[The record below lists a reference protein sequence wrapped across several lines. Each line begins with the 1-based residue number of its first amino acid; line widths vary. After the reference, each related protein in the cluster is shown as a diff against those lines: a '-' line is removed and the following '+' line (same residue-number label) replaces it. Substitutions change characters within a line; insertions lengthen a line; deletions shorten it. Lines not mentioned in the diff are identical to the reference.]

1 MPTADKKVLR
11 IEVDSRSVSESIANV
26 MREIW
31 NKPLVQTVAQ
41 VAAFGGAAYAGAQF
55 LTSAPGQQ
63 ISSWAG
69 SAGGFIRD
77 AVGFSPYDGPRAM
90 RGNLLYP
97 TIPQRLLGE
106 PEGYSGRNLLASE
119 GIYYGHRD
127 MAQRIGAGLG
137 GFLAGAVPSLATLGL
152 IRSGLLSPL
161 SSASQ
166 AIGSSIGGGLFSGG
180 IGLIG
185 RALAA
190 PLGWLGLEGA
200 QNAVLSVM
208 GPAGLIAQ
216 GGAKVGGAL
225 GGFLGMTMPWTIAST
240 LAMRVGEAVVEN
252 IATQRQ
258 IEDWIDQTS
267 YRYTYG
273 GASNTILGRGF
284 DYRTQRDIAQSVRK
298 TLMDHTFMRQTD
310 FQEIFR
316 GIQMSELDFN
326 VRSAEEFKEK
336 FAKVTE
342 VLVDIARTFET
353 TLEGAAQM
361 LGMMQRSGFYS
372 TADQVAMLWRNNAIA
387 RHSGMTAEEVV
398 QVGLSGADQASH
410 YGVSR
415 SLGSSFRTSALSRL
429 SLAPS
434 YLEGDE
440 RERYEQYLYELG
452 GAEVV
457 SGELT
462 DIMIRTMLTN
472 TPAQLALYALAD
484 TENLRIDPDMMRRFQ
499 AGELNLIQ
507 LMEIGGQKATANQR
521 AFEKFLN
528 ESRLYL
534 GELDGQEAMDFF
546 RQIVLLQH
554 AQTPSQD
561 IATTLATHFGV
572 ENPMLRYVVRA
583 ALFGSEIRSESAMQL
598 DEIIRLTMNQEALNR
613 TPRGWWERNIAKP
626 LSRLGQLLGGEGI
639 TSWFMQMFEDF
650 QNEFIYQ
657 IDKVNIT
664 RDDLSLEGIRSA
676 RTMLLTGERIRDV
689 LPTEHQTQKIVQE
702 IAEAIEEAIQTSLG
716 EGDLRRVVE
725 LESAKSKVEEL
736 EEVFNRLFREFESGK
751 ITVENFT
758 NSYNAAIKELGG
770 ISAAQGLAAGGAIV
784 GITQALD
791 ALGEG
796 FAKHPVELIGAYEA
810 ANQARVS
817 GLHRLASQFATGNA
831 GGGNPA
837 VDALIESL
845 ESRNYRLGGKTASEM
860 FFSLGVNALSP
871 EEYALIEET
880 LTMQGY
886 PKESFALFGLVPLEP
901 GDLTPSEQALL
912 DEIFADPELRKKFIN
927 IGIVDQGARSASV
940 QRFIQEAGPDGV
952 RFYPLFKKFEELE
965 KEGKFRFNT
974 ELFGEHMLAP
984 QAARFSDLQRMFRN
998 TWTIGNTLGLD
1009 YAGTLEARRKLAED
1023 LVREALHSVGGF
1035 DPEALEVVRE
1045 FVINPFQEKIIGTPE
1060 FFYSEFVMDTQG
1072 FVDALAEIGITDTN
1086 EVEKYVELWGKT
1098 VGAGMKTGAYGG
1110 NINLSTRPLSV
1121 VAAEALER
1129 GATAWLRDLAE
1140 ETGAPGLGRIRD
1152 ISAILRD
1159 TNKRS
1164 LLRRAYDVVDPTT
1177 GGIDSYALR
1186 QLLSEVGDD
1195 PDMIALVNAIA
1206 MASLDP
1212 EQREAGINRFTL
1224 LGQDAVLV
1232 GFYSV
1237 SDRVRHT
1244 LGSMAAGLEKR
1255 AESILDP
1262 ALQKTLSD
1270 AAGSLRAF
1278 STQTGM
1284 LDLTPLHDANVIEAM
1299 IAGNY
1304 FRTATV
1310 LTQSKLAADDLAK
1323 VDAGELDFVD
1333 ARDAIIRRMIE
1344 NNVISSE
1351 LVEKTGL
1358 GSIMSKSDF
1367 SEAVASIFHEL
1378 IANEW
1383 AQEGTTAIPR
1393 NMDQDLLGENIV
1405 AYMHTTRMAV
1415 AENGR
1420 VMHDLNQTMQI
1431 FESTMKALN
1440 TTMNLIN
1447 DKLLP

>member
-1 MPTADKKVLR
+1 MPAADKKVLR

-31 NKPLVQTVAQ
+31 NKPLVQTAAQ
-41 VAAFGGAAYAGAQF
+41 VAAFGGAAYVGAQF
-55 LTSAPGQQ
+55 LTSAPGQK
-63 ISSWAG
+63 IGSWVG
-69 SAGGFIRD
+69 SAGGFVRD

-97 TIPQRLLGE
+97 TISQRLSGE
-106 PEGYSGRNLLASE
+106 PEGYSGRNLLVSE
-119 GIYYGHRD
+119 GIYYGYRD
-127 MAQRIGAGLG
+127 MAQRVGAGLG

-161 SSASQ
+161 SSTFQ
-166 AIGSSIGGGLFSGG
+166 TVGSSIGGGLFGGG

-225 GGFLGMTMPWTIAST
+225 GGFFGMTMPWIIAST

-372 TADQVAMLWRNNAIA
+372 TVDQVAMLWRNNAIA
-387 RHSGMTAEEVV
+387 RHSGMTAEEVI
-398 QVGLSGADQASH
+398 QVGLSGAEQASH

-434 YLEGDE
+434 YLEGE
-440 RERYEQYLYELG
+440 EKERYVQYLYELG
-452 GAEVV
+452 GAETV

-534 GELDGQEAMDFF
+534 GELEGQEAMEFF

-561 IATTLATHFGV
+561 IATTLATHFDIQ
-572 ENPMLRYVVRA
+572 NPMLRYVVRA
-583 ALFGSEIRSESAMQL
+583 ALFGSEMRSESAMQL

-639 TSWFMQMFEDF
+639 TSWFMQISEDF

-657 IDKVNIT
+657 IDKINIT

-676 RTMLLTGERIRDV
+676 RTMILTGERIRDV

-716 EGDLRRVVE
+716 KGDLGRVVE
-725 LESAKSKVEEL
+725 LENAKSKVEEL

-770 ISAAQGLAAGGAIV
+770 ISAAQGLAAGGAIA

-845 ESRNYRLGGKTASEM
+845 ESRNYRLGGKTGSEM

-871 EEYALIEET
+871 EEYALLEET
-880 LTMQGY
+880 LAMQGY
-886 PKESFALFGLVPLEP
+886 PAESLVYFGLIPLEE
-901 GDLTPSEQALL
+901 GDLTPSERALL
-912 DEIFADPELRKKFIN
+912 DEIFADPELRRKFIN
-927 IGIVDQGARSASV
+927 IKFVDQGAQSVTV

-952 RFYPLFKKFEELE
+952 RFYPLFKKFEKLE
-965 KEGKFRFNT
+965 EEGKFKFNT
-974 ELFGEHMLAP
+974 AYDDSWFSP
-984 QAARFSDLQRMFRN
+984 QAARFSDLQSMFRK

-1023 LVREALHSVGGF
+1023 LVQEAGGIGGF

-1060 FFYSEFVMDTQG
+1060 FFYIEFVMDTQG

-1121 VAAEALER
+1121 VAAEALEQ
-1129 GATAWLRDLAE
+1129 GATAWLRDLAK

-1164 LLRRAYDVVDPTT
+1164 ILRRAYDVVDPTT

-1224 LGQDAVLV
+1224 LEQDAVLV

-1237 SDRVRHT
+1237 SDRIRHT

-1255 AESILDP
+1255 AEDILDP

-1270 AAGSLRAF
+1270 AAGRLRAF

-1284 LDLTPLHDANVIEAM
+1284 LDLTPLHDASVIEAM

-1405 AYMHTTRMAV
+1405 AYMHTTRTAV

-1420 VMHDLNQTMQI
+1420 VMHDLNQTLQI
-1431 FESTMKALN
+1431 FESTMRDLN
-1440 TTMNLIN
+1440 TTMNRIN

>member
-1 MPTADKKVLR
+1 
-11 IEVDSRSVSESIANV
+11 
-26 MREIW
+26 
-31 NKPLVQTVAQ
+31 
-41 VAAFGGAAYAGAQF
+41 
-55 LTSAPGQQ
+55 
-63 ISSWAG
+63 
-69 SAGGFIRD
+69 
-77 AVGFSPYDGPRAM
+77 
-90 RGNLLYP
+90 
-97 TIPQRLLGE
+97 
-106 PEGYSGRNLLASE
+106 
-119 GIYYGHRD
+119 
-127 MAQRIGAGLG
+127 
-137 GFLAGAVPSLATLGL
+137 
-152 IRSGLLSPL
+152 
-161 SSASQ
+161 
-166 AIGSSIGGGLFSGG
+166 
-180 IGLIG
+180 
-185 RALAA
+185 
-190 PLGWLGLEGA
+190 
-200 QNAVLSVM
+200 
-208 GPAGLIAQ
+208 
-216 GGAKVGGAL
+216 
-225 GGFLGMTMPWTIAST
+225 
-240 LAMRVGEAVVEN
+240 
-252 IATQRQ
+252 
-258 IEDWIDQTS
+258 
-267 YRYTYG
+267 
-273 GASNTILGRGF
+273 
-284 DYRTQRDIAQSVRK
+284 
-298 TLMDHTFMRQTD
+298 
-310 FQEIFR
+310 
-316 GIQMSELDFN
+316 
-326 VRSAEEFKEK
+326 
-336 FAKVTE
+336 
-342 VLVDIARTFET
+342 
-353 TLEGAAQM
+353 M
-361 LGMMQRSGFYS
+361 LGMMQKSGFYS

-415 SLGSSFRTSALSRL
+415 SFGSSFRTSALNRL

-440 RERYEQYLYELG
+440 RERYERYLYELG
-452 GAEVV
+452 GAEAV

-462 DIMIRTMLTN
+462 DIVIRTMLTN
-472 TPAQLALYALAD
+472 TPAQHALYALAD
-484 TENLRIDPDMMRRFQ
+484 TENLRIDPDMMQRFQ

-528 ESRLYL
+528 ESKLYL

-572 ENPMLRYVVRA
+572 DNQMLRYVLRA
-583 ALFGSEIRSESAMQL
+583 ALFGSETRSESAMQL

-626 LSRLGQLLGGEGI
+626 LSRLGQRLGGEGI
-639 TSWFMQMFEDF
+639 TSWFMQMSEDF

-664 RDDLSLEGIRSA
+664 RDDLSLEGIRTA
-676 RTMLLTGERIRDV
+676 RSMILAGEQIMDL

-702 IAEAIEEAIQTSLG
+702 IAEAIEEAIQTLLG
-716 EGDLRRVVE
+716 EGDLGRVGE
-725 LESAKSKVEEL
+725 LESFKSKVEEL
-736 EEVFNRLFREFESGK
+736 EKVFNRLFREFESGK

-770 ISAAQGLAAGGAIV
+770 ISAAQGLAAGGAIAE
-784 GITQALD
+784 ITQVLD

-796 FAKHPVELIGAYEA
+796 FARHPVELMGAYEA
-810 ANQARVS
+810 ANQARIS
-817 GLHRLASQFATGNA
+817 GLHRLASQYAAGNA

-837 VDALIESL
+837 VDALIEEL

-871 EEYALIEET
+871 EEYALVK
-880 LTMQGY
+880 QDY
-886 PKESFALFGLVPLEP
+886 PTENHVLLGLIPLEE

-927 IGIVDQGARSASV
+927 IGMIDQGARSASV
-940 QRFIQEAGPDGV
+940 QKFIQEAGPDGV
-952 RFYPLFKKFEELE
+952 RFYPLFKKFEKLE
-965 KEGKFRFNT
+965 EEGKFMFNT
-974 ELFGEHMLAP
+974 WKLMAP
-984 QAARFSDLQRMFRN
+984 EAARFLDLQKMFKKA
-998 TWTIGNTLGLD
+998 TWTTGDEILNYFGLD

-1023 LVREALHSVGGF
+1023 LVQEAVGIGGF
-1035 DPEALEVVRE
+1035 DLEALNVVQD
-1045 FVINPFQEKIIGTPE
+1045 FVMNPFREEVIETSQYY
-1060 FFYSEFVMDTQG
+1060 YSQLVMDTQRL
-1072 FVDALAEIGITDTN
+1072 VDALAKVGITDKN
-1086 EVEKYVELWGKT
+1086 EVEKYIELWGKA
-1098 VGAGMKTGAYGG
+1098 VGTGIKTGVYGG
-1110 NINLSTRPLSV
+1110 AINLSTKPLSV
-1121 VAAEALER
+1121 VAAEALEQ
-1129 GATAWLRDLAE
+1129 GATAWLRDLTE
-1140 ETGAPGLGRIRD
+1140 ETRVPGLKRIRD

-1159 TNKRS
+1159 TDKRS

-1186 QLLSEVGDD
+1186 QLLSEAGDD

-1212 EQREAGINRFTL
+1212 EQREAGINRLTSL
-1224 LGQDAVLV
+1224 EQDAVLV

-1244 LGSMAAGLEKR
+1244 SGSMAAGLEKR
-1255 AESILDP
+1255 AEDVFDP
-1262 ALQKTLSD
+1262 ALQKILSD
-1270 AAGSLRAF
+1270 AAGRLREF

-1284 LDLTPLHDANVIEAM
+1284 LDLTPLHDASVIEAM
-1299 IAGNY
+1299 IAGDY

-1323 VDAGELDFVD
+1323 VDAGELDFID

-1344 NNVISSE
+1344 NNVVSSD

-1405 AYMHTTRMAV
+1405 AYMHTTRAAV

-1431 FESTMKALN
+1431 FESTMRDLN
-1440 TTMNLIN
+1440 TTMNRIN

>member
-1 MPTADKKVLR
+1 MPAANKKVLR

-26 MREIW
+26 MREMW
-31 NKPLVQTVAQ
+31 NKPLVQTAAQ

-55 LTSAPGQQ
+55 LTSAPAQQ
-63 ISSWAG
+63 IGSWAG

-77 AVGFSPYDGPRAM
+77 ATGFSPYDGPRAM
-90 RGNLLYP
+90 RGNLLYS
-97 TIPQRLLGE
+97 TIPQRFLGE

-127 MAQRIGAGLG
+127 MAQRAGAGLG
-137 GFLAGAVPSLATLGL
+137 GFLAGTVPSLATLGL
-152 IRSGLLSPL
+152 MQSGLLSPL

-166 AIGSSIGGGLFSGG
+166 AIGSSLGGGIFSGG
-180 IGLIG
+180 VGLVG

-190 PLGWLGLEGA
+190 PLGWMGLEGA
-200 QNAVLSVM
+200 KNAVLSAM

-225 GGFLGMTMPWTIAST
+225 GGFFGMTMPWTIAST
-240 LAMRVGEAVVEN
+240 LAMRAGEAVVEN

-258 IEDWIDQTS
+258 IEDWIDQTG

-342 VLVDIARTFET
+342 VLTDIARTFET

-361 LGMMQRSGFYS
+361 LGVMQRSGFYS
-372 TADQVAMLWRNNAIA
+372 TADQVSMLWRNNAIA
-387 RHSGMTAEEVV
+387 RHSGMTAEEVA
-398 QVGLSGADQASH
+398 QVGLSGADQASR

-415 SLGSSFRTSALSRL
+415 SLGSSFRTSVLNRL

-440 RERYEQYLYELG
+440 RERYERYLYELG
-452 GAEVV
+452 GAEAV

-462 DIMIRTMLTN
+462 DIMIRNMLTN
-472 TPAQLALYALAD
+472 TPAQHALYALAD

-499 AGELNLIQ
+499 AGELNLVQ
-507 LMEIGGQKATANQR
+507 LMEIGGKKATTNQR

-528 ESRLYL
+528 ESNLYL
-534 GELDGQEAMDFF
+534 GELNGQEAMDFF

-561 IATTLATHFGV
+561 IATTLLTHFGV
-572 ENPMLRYVVRA
+572 DNQMLRYVLRD
-583 ALFGSEIRSESAMQL
+583 ALFGGEARSESAMQL

-626 LSRLGQLLGGEGI
+626 LSRLGQSLGGEGI
-639 TSWFMQMFEDF
+639 TSWFMQMSEDF

-676 RTMLLTGERIRDV
+676 RSMLLAGDRIRDV
-689 LPTEHQTQKIVQE
+689 LPTEHQTQRIVQE
-702 IAEAIEEAIQTSLG
+702 IAGAIEAAIQTSFG
-716 EGDLRRVVE
+716 EGDLGRVGE
-725 LESAKSKVEEL
+725 LESSKSKVEEL
-736 EEVFNRLFREFESGK
+736 EKVFNRLFREFESGK

-770 ISAAQGLAAGGAIV
+770 ISAAQGLAAGGAIA
-784 GITQALD
+784 GITQTLD

-796 FAKHPVELIGAYEA
+796 FARHPVELIGAYEA

-817 GLHRLASQFATGNA
+817 GLHRLASQYATGNA

-837 VDALIESL
+837 VDALIERL
-845 ESRNYRLGGKTASEM
+845 ESRNYRLGGRTASEM
-860 FFSLGVNALSP
+860 FFSLGVNGLSP
-871 EEYALIEET
+871 EEYALTEEM
-880 LTMQGY
+880 LAMQGH
-886 PKESFALFGLVPLEP
+886 PAENLVHFKLIPLEQ

-927 IGIVDQGARSASV
+927 IGVVDQGAQSASV

-952 RFYPLFKKFEELE
+952 KFYPLFKKFEKLE
-965 KEGKFRFNT
+965 EEGKFRFNT
-974 ELFGEHMLAP
+974 ELFEEHMLAP
-984 QAARFSDLQRMFRN
+984 QAARFSDLQSMFRK
-998 TWTIGNTLGLD
+998 TWTVFNEFGLD

-1023 LVREALHSVGGF
+1023 LVQEAVYGVGGF
-1035 DPEALEVVRE
+1035 DLEALKVMQD
-1045 FVINPFQEKIIGTPE
+1045 FVMNPFREEITETSQYY
-1060 FFYSEFVMDTQG
+1060 YSELVMDTQG
-1072 FVDALAEIGITDTN
+1072 LVDALAKVGITDKN
-1086 EVEKYVELWGKT
+1086 EVEKYNELWSKT
-1098 VGAGMKTGAYGG
+1098 VGVGMKTGAFGG
-1110 NINLSTRPLSV
+1110 NINLSTKPLSV
-1121 VAAEALER
+1121 VAAEALKQ
-1129 GATAWLRDLAE
+1129 GGTSWLRDLAE
-1140 ETGAPGLGRIRD
+1140 KTGAPGLKGISD

-1159 TNKRS
+1159 TDKRS
-1164 LLRRAYDVVDPTT
+1164 ILRRAYDVVDPTT
-1177 GGIDSYALR
+1177 GQINSNALR
-1186 QLLSEVGDD
+1186 QLLNEAGDD
-1195 PDMIALVNAIA
+1195 PDMVALVNAIA

-1224 LGQDAVLV
+1224 MGQDAVLA

-1244 LGSMAAGLEKR
+1244 LGSMATGLEKR
-1255 AESILDP
+1255 AEDALDP
-1262 ALQKTLSD
+1262 ALQKTLSG
-1270 AAGSLRAF
+1270 AAGSLRKF
-1278 STQTGM
+1278 STQTGV
-1284 LDLTPLHDANVIEAM
+1284 LDLTPLHDANTIEAM

-1304 FRTATV
+1304 FRTASA

-1323 VDAGELDFVD
+1323 VDAGELDFLD

-1344 NNVISSE
+1344 NNVVSSD

-1358 GSIMSKSDF
+1358 DSIMSKSDF
-1367 SEAVASIFHEL
+1367 SEAVASIFHSL

-1393 NMDQDLLGENIV
+1393 NMDQDLLGDNIA
-1405 AYMHTTRMAV
+1405 AYMHTTRVAV

-1420 VMHDLNQTMQI
+1420 VMNDLNQTMQI
-1431 FESTMKALN
+1431 FEGTMKNLN

-1447 DKLLP
+1447 NKLLP